1 MLGHAV
7 YEVQAAH
14 TLQQPTLDL
23 LPRQDDM
30 LLVQHHPAADLTAM
44 FDDVRQTLD
53 TTASFC
59 KLNTINISYRA
70 D

>member
-1 MLGHAV
+1 M
-7 YEVQAAH
+7 YEVEAAH

-23 LPRQDDM
+23 LPRQADM
-30 LLVQHHPAADLTAM
+30 LLVEHQPAADLTAM

-53 TTASFC
+53 TKASFC
-59 KLNTINISYRA
+59 KLNTINIGYIRA

>member
-1 MLGHAV
+1 M
-7 YEVQAAH
+7 YEVEAAH

-23 LPRQDDM
+23 LPRQADM
-30 LLVQHHPAADLTAM
+30 LLVEHQPAADLTAM

-59 KLNTINISYRA
+59 KLNTMK
-70 D
+70 

>member
-1 MLGHAV
+1 M

-14 TLQQPTLDL
+14 TLQQPTLNL
-23 LPRQDDM
+23 LPRQAEV
-30 LLVQHHPAADLTAM
+30 LLVEHQPAADMTAM

-59 KLNTINISYRA
+59 KLNTINISHRA
-70 D
+70 DK